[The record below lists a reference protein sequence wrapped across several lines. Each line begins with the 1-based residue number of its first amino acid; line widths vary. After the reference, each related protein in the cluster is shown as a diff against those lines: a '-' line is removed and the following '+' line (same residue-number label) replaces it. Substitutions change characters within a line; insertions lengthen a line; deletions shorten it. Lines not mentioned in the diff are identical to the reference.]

1 MTSDDDPRPP
11 PPELMAKFWAD
22 HYLPPIAVEPDEI
35 VLPLD
40 SEFAE
45 ECRKYAQWHMD
56 HVSGQLHEMLLTF
69 NKPCGL
75 IWRADYTAGGD
86 LSPLVNRVMC
96 WRRTSD
102 YAIQIAMAVGQD
114 TPPLSAFLAANPD
127 GRD

>member
-1 MTSDDDPRPP
+1 MTNDQEPRPL
-11 PPELMAKFWAD
+11 PPELAAQLFAN

-56 HVSGQLHEMLLTF
+56 QLNGQLHEMLLTF
-69 NKPCGL
+69 NRSGGL
-75 IWRADYTAGGD
+75 IWRADYSWGKD
-86 LSPLVNRVMC
+86 LWPLINRVMC

-102 YAIQIAMAVGQD
+102 MAIQIAMAHGQN
-114 TPPLSAFLAANPD
+114 TPPLSAFLSAKS
-127 GRD
+127 

>member
-1 MTSDDDPRPP
+1 MTSDEEPRPQP
-11 PPELMAKFWAD
+11 PQLMAKFANQ
-22 HYLPPIAVEPDEI
+22 YLPSIAVEADEI

-69 NKPCGL
+69 SRPGGL
-75 IWRADYTAGGD
+75 IWRADFKAGAD
-86 LSPLVNRVMC
+86 LAPLVDRVVC

-102 YAIQIAMAVGQD
+102 MAIQIAIAVGQN
-114 TPPLSAFLAANPD
+114 TPPLSAFLAAKS
-127 GRD
+127 